1 MLRESFQFHESSN
14 RRGRAV
20 KVGSLLRSCSVWIVA
35 VTLAVV
41 PWILGGTIPHARF
54 VLLAGAIT
62 AAILAL
68 SGCLVRKEAPVALA
82 LTALPLMGFCLI
94 ALVQLMPIFE
104 HPALQ
109 MKHAVQ
115 QKFAADLPVFQR
127 GAEVQSDFPRTVL
140 PADTRQG
147 LAQFLALALIAM
159 VVRET
164 AATHR
169 EVAILMVS
177 LVLSG
182 CCMTVLALSQQ
193 FGVVET
199 VIGNHWKVSISTPFG
214 CFVNPNNAAGW
225 LIVCLGAAFYL
236 GGRSFRN
243 NDHGG
248 VYASQ
253 RWTTRLD
260 RIWME
265 WARFVG
271 RLANVNTSQILA
283 SAAIILL
290 MGGIAATLS
299 RAGILAGILGLFA
312 FGVSRFHAGKWL
324 AAFSGLAAVLILS
337 CLFLSLMDLDTIVV
351 SELWT
356 LTLDDPV
363 FDSTGR
369 LLHWTDSLQSV
380 RDFPWLGSGLSAYR
394 CASMPYQR
402 HYTGQWFQRADN
414 QYVEVLVE
422 CGLAGLFLFVCAG
435 LLFAGFA
442 LKARTKTRGLS
453 AAEAN
458 IVECLSG
465 SAFICIVGLGAA
477 AFYDFGI
484 SQSSVS
490 AALVAMMAMLERWS
504 ARKTKSPSAE
514 LPEHRSGSR
523 LPGVAAGLVWVLV
536 IAASVS
542 LLPDT
547 LAAARVF
554 DASVPVERL
563 ESKPDV
569 ASLIESGDSL
579 RQELELALAVRS
591 DDILG
596 HRVRVILLEL
606 LCRRDLL
613 LKMTTGRDLSPQQKN
628 TLFNELDP
636 GVLAFRMIDST
647 TTDDLRQQ
655 VRTEIEASLNQ
666 YPWRAAC
673 STLLAR
679 SVGLPSLGL
688 MQIESDFLYEESV
701 SGAANIAYLR
711 FSEPHVADGLFE
723 LGLLLLRVGRAEES
737 RDCWSQSLAASE
749 TMRPLMLTEM
759 IRSSGPD
766 ATIESLMPDS
776 YESCV
781 NCALA
786 CRASPSLQQKLF
798 DRAEQLWVKHSPPVT
813 ESLILLR
820 VAHLSECNRVD
831 DALSLLDGYLGSE
844 PTSLRVRKSRAD
856 VLERTGHIDEAYDE
870 WLRIGTFHPD
880 EPAIEAA
887 LDRLIRMTSKPSR

>member
-1 MLRESFQFHESSN
+1 MLRESFPFHESPN
-14 RRGRAV
+14 NRGRAV

-35 VTLAVV
+35 LTLAVV
-41 PWILGGTIPHARF
+41 PWILGGAIPHARF
-54 VLLAGAIT
+54 VLLAGSIT

-68 SGCLVRKEAPVALA
+68 SACLVRKEAPLALT
-82 LTALPLMGFCLI
+82 LTALPLLGFCLI

-115 QKFAADLPVFQR
+115 QRFAADLPVFQR

-140 PADTRQG
+140 PAGTRQG

-164 AATHR
+164 AATQR
-169 EVAILMVS
+169 ELAILMVS

-193 FGVVET
+193 YGVVET
-199 VIGNHWKVSISTPFG
+199 VIGNHWKVGNSTPFG

-225 LIVCLGAAFYL
+225 LIVCLAAAFYL

-248 VYASQ
+248 IHASQ
-253 RWTTRLD
+253 RWTTLLD
-260 RIWME
+260 RIWMT

-271 RLANVNTSQILA
+271 RLANVNTAQILA

-324 AAFSGLAAVLILS
+324 AALSGLAAVLILS
-337 CLFLSLMDLDTIVV
+337 CLFLSLMDLDTVVV
-351 SELWT
+351 SELQT
-356 LTLDDPV
+356 LKDPV
-363 FDSTGR
+363 SDSTGR

-380 RDFPWLGSGLSAYR
+380 RDFPWIGSGLSAYR

-402 HYTGQWFQRADN
+402 HYTGKWFQRADN

-422 CGLAGLFLFVCAG
+422 CGLAGLALFACAG

-442 LKARTKTRGLS
+442 LKTRAITRWRS
-453 AAEAN
+453 ASEAN
-458 IVECLSG
+458 VAECLSG

-477 AFYDFGI
+477 AFFDFGI

-504 ARKTKSPSAE
+504 ERKTKRPSAE
-514 LPEHRSGSR
+514 LPEHGSGSR
-523 LPGVAAGLVWVLV
+523 LSGVAAGLVWVLV

-563 ESKPDV
+563 ESKPEV
-569 ASLIESGDSL
+569 VFLIESGDSL
-579 RQELELALAVRS
+579 QHELELALAVRS

-613 LKMTTGRDLSPQQKN
+613 LKMTAGRDLSPQQKN

-636 GVLAFRMIDST
+636 GVLAFRMIDSI

-723 LGLLLLRVGRAEES
+723 LGLLLLRVGRVEES
-737 RDCWSQSLAASE
+737 RDCWNQSLAASE
-749 TMRPLMLTEM
+749 ALRPEMLAE
-759 IRSSGPD
+759 IVRSSGSD
-766 ATIESLMPDS
+766 AAIEWLMPDS
-776 YESCV
+776 YESSV

-786 CRASPSLQQKLF
+786 TRASPPLQQKLF
-798 DRAEQLWVKHSPPVT
+798 DRAAQIWVKHSPPVT

-820 VAHLSECNRVD
+820 VAHLTECNRVD

-856 VLERTGHIDEAYDE
+856 VLERTGRIDEAYDE

-887 LDRLIRMTSKPSR
+887 LDRLTRMTSKPDR